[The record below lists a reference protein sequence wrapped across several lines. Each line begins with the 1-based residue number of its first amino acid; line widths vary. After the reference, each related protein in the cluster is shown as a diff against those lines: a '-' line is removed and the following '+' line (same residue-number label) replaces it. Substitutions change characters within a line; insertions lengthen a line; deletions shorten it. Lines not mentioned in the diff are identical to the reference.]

1 MLKVLKY
8 IDKID
13 FKSTSEYLLNY
24 FLIRG
29 RSWIEAAPNW
39 PKNIFWLDA
48 AAING
53 AATVT
58 LDHNQILAFSLE
70 TKRKFRTLSK
80 F

>member
-39 PKNIFWLDA
+39 PKNIFWLEV

-53 AATVT
+53 AAMVY
-58 LDHNQILAFSLE
+58 II
-70 TKRKFRTLSK
+70 
-80 F
+80 

>member
-1 MLKVLKY
+1 MIEVLKY

-39 PKNIFWLDA
+39 PKNIFWLEA

-53 AATVT
+53 AATVFPAD
-58 LDHNQILAFSLE
+58 L
-70 TKRKFRTLSK
+70 
-80 F
+80 